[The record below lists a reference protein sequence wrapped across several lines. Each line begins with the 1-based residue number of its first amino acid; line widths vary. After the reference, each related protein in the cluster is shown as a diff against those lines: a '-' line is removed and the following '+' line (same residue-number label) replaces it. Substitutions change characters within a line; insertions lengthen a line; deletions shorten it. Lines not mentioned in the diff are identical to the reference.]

1 MSIHYKG
8 LPQNNIRYRN
18 SKKPEVSQKTKKLHD
33 AVKKLSVVEE
43 MQQMKQRRE
52 TRKKRIEEEKQHK
65 KDLINDPNYIPKLDY
80 DFDYLIHQK
89 KLEIENESP
98 SPHTTSEGSKIYVCV
113 RKRPIFDKEIQNG
126 EIDCVSAI
134 NPKVIIYDCKLKID
148 GYTKYIDTN
157 DFYFDNV
164 FNENEKTDLLFD
176 CSVKPSLDILL
187 KGGVVTCF
195 AYGQTGSGKTFT
207 MKGIEQ
213 SAIET
218 IFEDFENLK
227 KTKKMNKNF
236 KFFISFFEIYSGRL
250 YDLLNNRNKVMALE
264 DKNQKVQIYGLT
276 EKEVFSPKEM
286 SEVVEFA
293 NTIRTTHNT
302 VTNETSSRSHAICN
316 FVIKV
321 EGKKEN
327 EEYAKLS
334 LVDLAG
340 SERATE
346 TQSND
351 KSRLA
356 EGAEINKSLLALKE
370 CIRALDA
377 KKNKGETHVPFRNS
391 KLTLVLRD
399 SFLGKANLC
408 KIIMISCIS
417 PSNHSSNHT
426 INTLRYSDRLKE
438 KTNQH
443 HNACNNNNIILNN
456 SNNYNIKKSFVAT
469 NMQNNNN
476 IIIHNHN
483 NSGNIKFSVIKNE
496 GVTNTRHKTNNH
508 NKDNKDTENNHNKS
522 KSHKKA
528 NKPNFS
534 QNMNNKRVVNKK
546 NNKDNKMNNLNSNN
560 FGALLMKKENI
571 RYKNKDKKI
580 NNENKSN
587 NYKEDLNEQKINNF
601 FDDIE
606 DLNEDNMQKLNLKPT
621 PIYQPNRRITFD
633 KRKKYALQKKTNT
646 ERVNNENDEE
656 NNIYLINNNTYL
668 QNENE
673 GKNNLLISS
682 GSVDSKIKK
691 NKHNIYNDKLINSM
705 KKSFERNNNILDI
718 DFDDIGREKKNGGN
732 NREKKIKYEDYNTVG
747 YNKINNDNN
756 NDTQKIDE
764 DDYLEPDQEEIKI
777 EINKDNKLINNY
789 NTNNIHSS
797 KKKEKKDEKEDDIII
812 DDINNEN
819 NKTDEIS
826 TVTNTKNLENLQQE
840 QEHIIT
846 NHIGIIKNE
855 AQLLSEEGNL
865 ISKIKGVSEEN
876 YSMEEYMPKLEEIIN
891 LKLNYFKELKQRIQE
906 YKSSQKSNPV

>member
-1 MSIHYKG
+1 MSINFTKG
-8 LPQNNIRYRN
+8 LPQNNIRYR
-18 SKKPEVSQKTKKLHD
+18 KAQKTEINPKNKKLQE
-33 AVKKLSVVEE
+33 ANKKLSVVEE

-52 TRKKRIEEEKQHK
+52 DRKKRIEEEKQHK
-65 KDLINDPNYIPKLDY
+65 KDLLNDPNYIPKLDY
-80 DFDYLIHQK
+80 DFDFLIQQK
-89 KLEIENESP
+89 KREIENESP
-98 SPHTTSEGSKIYVCV
+98 SPHSTSEGAKIYVCV

-126 EIDCVSAI
+126 EIDCISAI
-134 NPKVIIYDCKLKID
+134 NPKVCIYDCRLKID

-164 FNENEKTDLLFD
+164 FNENENTDLLFD

-218 IFEDFENLK
+218 IFEDFQNLK
-227 KTKKMNKNF
+227 ISKNMKKNF

-276 EKEVFSPKEM
+276 EKEVFSAKEM
-286 SEVVEFA
+286 REVVEFA

-316 FVIKV
+316 FVIKT
-321 EGKKEN
+321 EGKKED

-417 PSNHSSNHT
+417 PSNHSANHT

-438 KTNQH
+438 KTNLY
-443 HNACNNNNIILNN
+443 HNINNNINMNNN
-456 SNNYNIKKSFVAT
+456 SNNTNNPKKSFVST
-469 NMQNNNN
+469 NVHNN
-476 IIIHNHN
+476 IIHNHN
-483 NSGNIKFSVIKNE
+483 NSGAVKFSFIKVE
-496 GVTNTRHKTNNH
+496 GNKNRVNH
-508 NKDNKDTENNHNKS
+508 SKDTDFYDKS
-522 KSHKKA
+522 KSQKKSTKESMNPNS
-528 NKPNFS
+528 NKLN
-534 QNMNNKRVVNKK
+534 NNKKPKNKTNKVN
-546 NNKDNKMNNLNSNN
+546 NINSNN
-560 FGALLMKKENI
+560 FGALLLKKDNI
-571 RYKNKDKKI
+571 RYKKKEKKI

-587 NYKEDLNEQKINNF
+587 NFKEELNNKKINNF
-601 FDDIE
+601 FDDIN

-621 PIYQPNRRITFD
+621 PIYQPNKRITFE
-633 KRKKYALQKKTNT
+633 KRKKYTLQKKTNT
-646 ERVNNENDEE
+646 QRSNNEKEEE
-656 NNIYLINNNTYL
+656 NTIYLYNNNTCC
-668 QNENE
+668 QQENDNIE
-673 GKNNLLISS
+673 INNLMVSS
-682 GSVDSKIKK
+682 GSVDSKIRKARQNMDGDEK
-691 NKHNIYNDKLINSM
+691 FLN
-705 KKSFERNNNILDI
+705 KKSFEGKIFDI
-718 DFDDIGREKKNGGN
+718 DFDDMEQEQEKNNNIIKNVN
-732 NREKKIKYEDYNTVG
+732 YNE
-747 YNKINNDNN
+747 NN
-756 NDTQKIDE
+756 NDTQRMYE
-764 DDYLEPDQEEIKI
+764 NEEPNQEEIKV
-777 EINKDNKLINNY
+777 EINKEKQIQNQDKENNNNININN
-789 NTNNIHSS
+789 
-797 KKKEKKDEKEDDIII
+797 
-812 DDINNEN
+812 NNEN
-819 NKTDEIS
+819 TNINKTEESS
-826 TVTNTKNLENLQQE
+826 TNINTMAIENIHEE
-840 QEHIIT
+840 QENIIS
-846 NHIGIIKNE
+846 NHINIIKNE

-865 ISKIKGVSEEN
+865 ISKIKGISEEN
-876 YSMEEYMPKLEEIIN
+876 YTMEEYVPKIEEIIH
-891 LKLNYFKELKQRIQE
+891 LKLSYFKELKQKIQE
-906 YKSSQKSNPV
+906 YKAQLNIASQ

>member
-1 MSIHYKG
+1 MSVNFNKG
-8 LPQNNIRYRN
+8 LPQNNVRYRN
-18 SKKPEVSQKTKKLHD
+18 SKKPETNSK
-33 AVKKLSVVEE
+33 VKKLQDANKTLSVIEE

-52 TRKKRIEEEKQHK
+52 DRKKRIEEEKQHK
-65 KDLINDPNYIPKLDY
+65 KDLLNDPNYIPKLDY
-80 DFDYLIHQK
+80 DFDFLIQQK
-89 KLEIENESP
+89 KREIENESP
-98 SPHTTSEGSKIYVCV
+98 SPHSTSEGAKIYVCV
-113 RKRPIFDKEIQNG
+113 RKRPIFEKEIQNG
-126 EIDCVSAI
+126 EIDCISAI
-134 NPKVIIYDCKLKID
+134 NPKVCIYDCRLKID

-164 FNENEKTDLLFD
+164 FSENENTDLLFD

-213 SAIET
+213 LAIET

-227 KTKKMNKNF
+227 NSQKMKKNF

-286 SEVVEFA
+286 RDVVEFA

-316 FVIKV
+316 FVIKL
-321 EGKKEN
+321 EGKKED

-417 PSNHSSNHT
+417 PSNNSSNHT

-438 KTNQH
+438 KTNLY
-443 HNACNNNNIILNN
+443 HNANHTNNISININNNVKRSFASPN
-456 SNNYNIKKSFVAT
+456 SNF
-469 NMQNNNN
+469 
-476 IIIHNHN
+476 HNHN
-483 NSGNIKFSVIKNE
+483 NSGGIKFSFIKADGNK
-496 GVTNTRHKTNNH
+496 HKLNH
-508 NKDNKDTENNHNKS
+508 SKEAEFFDKS
-522 KSHKKA
+522 KSQKKSTQPLITQNI
-528 NKPNFS
+528 NK
-534 QNMNNKRVVNKK
+534 NNNIKINKK
-546 NNKDNKMNNLNSNN
+546 NNNKTNKVNNLNSNK
-560 FGALLMKKENI
+560 FGALLSKKENI
-571 RYKNKDKKI
+571 RYKKKEKKI

-587 NYKEDLNEQKINNF
+587 NLKEELNYKKINNF
-601 FDDIE
+601 FDDMD
-606 DLNEDNMQKLNLKPT
+606 DLNEDNMQKLDLKPT
-621 PIYQPNRRITFD
+621 PIYNPNRRITFE
-633 KRKKYALQKKTNT
+633 KRKKYTLQKKTNT
-646 ERVNNENDEE
+646 ERLNNENEEE
-656 NNIYLINNNTYL
+656 NTLNLYNNNTCY
-668 QNENE
+668 QNDNE
-673 GKNNLLISS
+673 IGGVNKLMISS

-691 NKHNIYNDKLINSM
+691 ARHNMADDKLINNI
-705 KKSFERNNNILDI
+705 KKNNEENNILDI
-718 DFDDIGREKKNGGN
+718 DFEDIGEEHEK
-732 NREKKIKYEDYNTVG
+732 ETQ
-747 YNKINNDNN
+747 NND
-756 NDTQKIDE
+756 QKMNGDE
-764 DDYLEPDQEEIKI
+764 LLEPQQEEIKI
-777 EINKDNKLINNY
+777 EINKENEISENNNLDKYEKEKEKNNNIGNRNNNK
-789 NTNNIHSS
+789 NTNNNKTEELSNNANS
-797 KKKEKKDEKEDDIII
+797 WQ
-812 DDINNEN
+812 NEN
-819 NKTDEIS
+819 IQEEQ
-826 TVTNTKNLENLQQE
+826 ENL
-840 QEHIIT
+840 IS
-846 NHIGIIKNE
+846 NHIDIIKNE

-876 YSMEEYMPKLEEIIN
+876 YTMEEYVPKIEEIIQM
-891 LKLNYFKELKQRIQE
+891 KLNYFKELKQKIKE
-906 YKSSQKSNPV
+906 YKSLINPA

>member
-1 MSIHYKG
+1 MSIHLKG
-8 LPQNNIRYRN
+8 LPQNNVRYRN
-18 SKKPEVSQKTKKLHD
+18 SKKPEVSQKSKKIQD
-33 AVKKLSVVEE
+33 AAKRLSVIEE

-80 DFDYLIHQK
+80 DFDFLVHQK
-89 KLEIENESP
+89 KIEIENEPP
-98 SPHTTSEGSKIYVCV
+98 SPHTTSEDSKIYVCV

-134 NPKVIIYDCKLKID
+134 NPRAVIYDCKLKID

-164 FNENEKTDLLFD
+164 FNENENTDLLFD

-213 SAIET
+213 SEIET

-227 KTKKMNKNF
+227 KTKKMTKNF

-286 SEVVEFA
+286 REVVDFA

-316 FVIKV
+316 FVIKM
-321 EGKKEN
+321 EGKKED

-443 HNACNNNNIILNN
+443 HNICNSNNIVINTNGNNNNII
-456 SNNYNIKKSFVAT
+456 KKSFASSNT
-469 NMQNNNN
+469 QNNNN
-476 IIIHNHN
+476 NFIIHNHN
-483 NSGNIKFSVIKNE
+483 NSGNIKFSIIKNE
-496 GVTNTRHKTNNH
+496 ATRHKTNNTY
-508 NKDNKDTENNHNKS
+508 KDNKDIKDADINNNQNKI
-522 KSHKKA
+522 KSHKKT
-528 NKPNFS
+528 NKTNFS
-534 QNMNNKRVVNKK
+534 QNMNNKRNVVKK
-546 NNKDNKMNNLNSNN
+546 NNKGNKDIKVNNINSNN
-560 FGALLMKKENI
+560 FGALLIKKENI

-587 NYKEDLNEQKINNF
+587 NYKEDVNDQKINNF
-601 FDDIE
+601 FDDID

-621 PIYQPNRRITFD
+621 PIYQQNRRVTFE
-633 KRKKYALQKKTNT
+633 KRKKYTLQKKTNT
-646 ERVNNENDEE
+646 ERINNENDEE
-656 NNIYLINNNTYL
+656 NTVYLYNNNTCC

-673 GKNNLLISS
+673 GKNNLIISS

-691 NKHNIYNDKLINSM
+691 NNPRIYNDKFINGM

-718 DFDDIGREKKNGGN
+718 DFDDNERGQKLGRDG
-732 NREKKIKYEDYNTVG
+732 EKKINYEEYNTVG
-747 YNKINNDNN
+747 NNN
-756 NDTQKIDE
+756 NDTLKINE

-789 NTNNIHSS
+789 NTN
-797 KKKEKKDEKEDDIII
+797 KKEKKNEKEDEKEDDN
-812 DDINNEN
+812 NNEN
-819 NKTDEIS
+819 INKTEEIS
-826 TVTNTKNLENLQQE
+826 TFANTKSIENIQQE

-846 NHIGIIKNE
+846 NHIGIIKKE

-876 YSMEEYMPKLEEIIN
+876 YTMEEYMPKLEDIIN
-891 LKLNYFKELKQRIQE
+891 IKLSYFKELKQIIKE
-906 YKSSQKSNPV
+906 YKSSQNPQ